1 MLDTILT
8 AFLLGLFAGAVPG
21 PYTTVVASTAL
32 ERGFRPAMVF
42 ALIPLVTEIP
52 PMLVTVIFLQS
63 VNYDILTAVGIVGGL
78 AIAYI
83 GVRMFRRQSS
93 GFSGDPSRERRR
105 TFQAMALGGLMSPAP
120 WIFWLVAAGPLFLR
134 SWNRS
139 HTQGVIFA
147 AVLLTMFIS
156 TAMGIAWLASH
167 GRRVITENRRRK
179 ILRGVGVILVAAG
192 GVLLWQSIE
201 GNFQAMIK
209 RQEALRERVGQ
220 MQDARRGVPP
230 SVPDDTAAAPSDS
243 AGAATDTMALQP
255 PGDG

>member
-8 AFLLGLFAGAVPG
+8 AFLLGFFAGAVPG

-32 ERGFRPAMVF
+32 ERGFRPAVAF
-42 ALIPLVTEIP
+42 AFIPLVTEIP
-52 PMLVTVIFLQS
+52 PMLVTVLLLQS
-63 VNYDILTAVGIVGGL
+63 VNYDILTGVGIVGGL

-93 GFSGDPSRERRR
+93 GFSGDPSREHRR

-167 GRRVITENRRRK
+167 GRRVITEGRRRK

-220 MQDARRGVPP
+220 MKDASPP
-230 SVPDDTAAAPSDS
+230 DTTPASSDS
-243 AGAATDTMALQP
+243 AGEA
-255 PGDG
+255 GDGAAPPEVGLTRR